1 MKFRNLSLPK
11 PTSAKEF
18 EALCLALYQKVWR
31 DSNAQLHGTSG
42 QAQQGINIF
51 GRDTDSGDTYGLQCK
66 VRARRLTYSEI
77 EAEINEAEK
86 FEPGLQ
92 HFVVAT
98 TANRDGAL
106 QRRVRLLS
114 EQRRQ
119 AGRFAVHV
127 VAWDDLVGMLDEFP
141 EIAARFFPFLGG
153 VQSADSGGASSVSH
167 PNPFVY
173 RLSFAMTLL
182 NDGRTYNAILIS
194 HVAEIIGAERV
205 SEVAKYFDGKEE
217 PSIQFMRSFASRFG
231 INTQWLI
238 HGEDEAF
245 YCAEPVVFSPIDAI
259 PFLEK
264 HRPEDIFV
272 MRSKSDHGETVIVV
286 RFDDWRY
293 VTMNGIWHV
302 SKHVGGTGRS
312 QMVDLCLLFLYIWT
326 RNYSA
331 GDLFWMSMSSN
342 K

>member
-1 MKFRNLSLPK
+1 M
-11 PTSAKEF
+11 
-18 EALCLALYQKVWR
+18 
-31 DSNAQLHGTSG
+31 
-42 QAQQGINIF
+42 
-51 GRDTDSGDTYGLQCK
+51 
-66 VRARRLTYSEI
+66 
-77 EAEINEAEK
+77 
-86 FEPGLQ
+86 
-92 HFVVAT
+92 
-98 TANRDGAL
+98 
-106 QRRVRLLS
+106 
-114 EQRRQ
+114 
-119 AGRFAVHV
+119 
-127 VAWDDLVGMLDEFP
+127 
-141 EIAARFFPFLGG
+141 
-153 VQSADSGGASSVSH
+153 
-167 PNPFVY
+167 
-173 RLSFAMTLL
+173 
-182 NDGRTYNAILIS
+182 IS